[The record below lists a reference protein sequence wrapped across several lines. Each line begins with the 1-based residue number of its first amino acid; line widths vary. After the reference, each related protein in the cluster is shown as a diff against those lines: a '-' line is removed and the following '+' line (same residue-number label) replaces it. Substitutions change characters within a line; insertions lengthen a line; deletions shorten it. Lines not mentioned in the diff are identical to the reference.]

1 MMLRKLS
8 YIVFLI
14 AGLYGLQS
22 CTETTDTNMAKVQL
36 KLVDAPGD
44 YLEVNVEI
52 VDIQY
57 NNSEDDEGWT
67 SFTPNDGYPIN
78 VDLTKLIA
86 GNSLLLTDEIMPAGM
101 LKQIRLVLSDNNTLA
116 IEDEQDGQKR
126 MAHLD
131 TPSAMQSGLK
141 LKINTLLE
149 AGFSYT
155 FILDW
160 DVQHSIV
167 QAGNSGK
174 FNLKPVIRVNTEVNS
189 GSMSGL
195 VIGEVEG
202 DDVEGPVGLM
212 DVVVGVY
219 STEDVYVTE
228 SLTDENGNFIIQGL
242 ESGEYKIKI
251 EQDGYEN
258 YESAEVLKI
267 ELGKIKDA
275 GTIELIIPEPQ

>member
-1 MMLRKLS
+1 MMLRKIS
-8 YIVFLI
+8 YMAFLI
-14 AGLYGLQS
+14 VGLYGLQS
-22 CTETTDTNMAKVQL
+22 CTETTDTNTAKVQL
-36 KLVDAPGD
+36 KLVDAPGY

-57 NNSEDDEGWT
+57 NNSDNDEGWT
-67 SFTPNDGYPIN
+67 SFTPNTGYPIH

-86 GNSLLLTDEIMPAGM
+86 GNSLLLIDEIMPAGM

-116 IEDEQDGQKR
+116 IEGEQEGEKR
-126 MAHLD
+126 MTHLD

-141 LKINTLLE
+141 LKLNTLLE

-167 QAGNSGK
+167 EAGNSGK
-174 FNLKPVIRVNTEVNS
+174 FNLKPVIRVNTEINS

-202 DDVEGPVGLM
+202 DDVVGPVALK

-228 SLTDENGNFIIQGL
+228 SLTDENGNFFIQGL

-251 EQDGYEN
+251 EQDGYDN
-258 YESAEVLKI
+258 YESAEVIEI
-267 ELGKIKDA
+267 ELGMIKDA
-275 GTIELIIPEPQ
+275 GTIELVIPEPQ